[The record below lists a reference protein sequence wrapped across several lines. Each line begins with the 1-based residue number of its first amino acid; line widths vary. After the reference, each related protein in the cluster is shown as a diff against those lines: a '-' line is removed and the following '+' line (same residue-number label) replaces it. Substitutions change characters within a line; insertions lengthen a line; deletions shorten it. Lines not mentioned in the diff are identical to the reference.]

1 MLSCRVTKP
10 IMNIGKITRLN
21 RLFGHA
27 SGRLC
32 SVAVDHFIGYGEGI
46 PPGLSRI
53 ASTLAAIVAGQPDAV
68 TMHRGIVCSAWA
80 PYAGK
85 VPLILQSTAARPD
98 DSVRE
103 QLAGPEDAVRL
114 GAEALAVAAFVRGPT
129 EGMYL
134 RTIAEC
140 VTAAARY
147 DLPVIVHIYPREYR
161 DDVRISFAPADVAWA
176 VRCALECG
184 ADVIKTPFCRDAAA
198 FAQIVSEC
206 PAPVVAAGGPKCAT
220 LEEALTMFEQV
231 VRSGAQGVT
240 VGRNVWSHERVTH
253 VIRAIKCVVHEGISP
268 RDALA
273 RCGLEAGQN
282 DQRTSTG

>member
-1 MLSCRVTKP
+1 MS
-10 IMNIGKITRLN
+10 IGKRTRLN

-32 SVAVDHFIGYGEGI
+32 SIAVDHFIGYGEGI

-68 TMHRGIVCSAWA
+68 TMQRGIVCSAWA

-85 VPLILQSTAARPD
+85 VPLILQSTIARPD
-98 DSVRE
+98 DSVHE
-103 QLAGPEDAVRL
+103 QVAGPEDAVRL

-140 VTAAARY
+140 AAAAARY
-147 DLPVIVHIYPREYR
+147 DLPVIAHIYPREYR
-161 DDVRISFAPADVAWA
+161 DGVRISFAPADVAWA

-184 ADVIKTPFCRDAAA
+184 ADVIKAPFCHDAKA

-206 PAPVVAAGGPKCAT
+206 PVPVVAAGGPKCAT

-231 VRSGAQGVT
+231 VRSGARGVT
-240 VGRNVWSHERVTH
+240 VGRNVWGHERVTD
-253 VIRAIKCVVHEGISP
+253 VIRAIKCVVHGQINP
-268 RDALA
+268 RDALT
-273 RCGLEAGQN
+273 RCGLDGEQPDNAK
-282 DQRTSTG
+282 

>member
-1 MLSCRVTKP
+1 MG
-10 IMNIGKITRLN
+10 IGKSIRLN

-53 ASTLAAIVAGQPDAV
+53 GPTLAAIVAGKPDAV
-68 TMHRGIVCSAWA
+68 TMHRGIACSAWA
-80 PYAGK
+80 PHAGK

-103 QLAGPEDAVRL
+103 QIAGPEDAVRL
-114 GAEALAVAAFVRGPT
+114 GAEAFAVAAFVRGPT
-129 EGMYL
+129 EGLYL

-147 DLPVIVHIYPREYR
+147 DLPVIVHIYPRDYR
-161 DDVRISFAPADVAWA
+161 DGVRVSFAPADVAWA

-184 ADVIKTPFCRDAAA
+184 ADVIKTPFCCETSA

-206 PAPVVAAGGPKCAT
+206 PIPVVAAGGPKCAT
-220 LEEALTMFEQV
+220 LAEALAMFEQV
-231 VRSGAQGVT
+231 VRSGARGVT
-240 VGRNVWSHERVTH
+240 VGRNVWGHERVTD
-253 VIRAIKCVVHEGISP
+253 VIRAIKCVVHEGLSP
-268 RDALA
+268 DDALA
-273 RCGLEAGQN
+273 RCGLEAGQ
-282 DQRTSTG
+282 DEEKTRAG